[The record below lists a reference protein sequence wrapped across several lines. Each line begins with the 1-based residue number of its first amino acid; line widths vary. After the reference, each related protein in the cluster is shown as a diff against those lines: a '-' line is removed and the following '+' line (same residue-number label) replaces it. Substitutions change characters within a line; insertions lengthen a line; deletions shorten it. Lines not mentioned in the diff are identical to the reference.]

1 MHWFFI
7 FGAFRNFYLVE
18 ASDTVILGIFNCCL
32 KFLLYSNNRAS
43 FASEIFDVFR
53 AILLVILQSKR
64 RGKEENRRTG
74 EKGQTEKLFS
84 FQCGEKLR
92 LFFTSPM
99 YVLVQQYQAQN
110 YLSGSWPFNWIEIG
124 KNHHFSWQFHMNPA
138 YFVSLKYVHPS
149 LIFHLLVWQDI
160 EEV

>member
-18 ASDTVILGIFNCCL
+18 ASDTVILGISNCCL
-32 KFLLYSNNRAS
+32 KFLLYSNNRVS
-43 FASEIFDVFR
+43 FASEIFGVFR
-53 AILLVILQSKR
+53 AILLVILQSRR
-64 RGKEENRRTG
+64 RGKEENRERANR
-74 EKGQTEKLFS
+74 KAFS

-99 YVLVQQYQAQN
+99 YVLVQQYQVQN
-110 YLSGSWPFNWIEIG
+110 YLSGSWPFNWIKIG

-138 YFVSLKYVHPS
+138 YFVSLKYAHPS
-149 LIFHLLVWQDI
+149 LICHLLIWQDI